1 MEARAVSKYVRS
13 SPRKMRIVVN
23 VVRGMPVTKALNTL
37 HYMPQ
42 RAARTVEVAIQS
54 AVHNL
59 LHRYRDDRVDE
70 ETLVVR
76 TIMVDQAP
84 MFKRIRPAPR
94 GRAHRIRKRNSHL
107 TVIVG
112 TPAAAS
118 AESDA

>member
-1 MEARAVSKYVRS
+1 MEARAHSKYVRS

-23 VVRGMPVTKALNTL
+23 VVRGMPVTEALNTL

-42 RAARTVEVAIQS
+42 KAARSVERTLQS

-59 LHRYRDDRVDE
+59 LDRYRDERVDE

-76 TIMVDQAP
+76 AITVDQAP

-107 TVIVG
+107 TVVVG

-118 AESDA
+118 EESDS